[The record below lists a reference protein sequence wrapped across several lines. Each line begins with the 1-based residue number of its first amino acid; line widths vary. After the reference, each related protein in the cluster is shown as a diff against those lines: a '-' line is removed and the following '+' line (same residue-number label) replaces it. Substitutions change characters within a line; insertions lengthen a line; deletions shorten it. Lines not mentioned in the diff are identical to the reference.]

1 MVEITLLRHAFPENG
16 GFCIDRPT
24 GYPEYT
30 FLHFHTPIE
39 ILQNGR
45 LVLTQPHAVIIYD
58 KFTPQYFKSEQPV
71 VHDWMHFT
79 GDISPLMKQLCFNSV
94 YYPNNHDFITKIVA
108 ELEQEFF
115 AKRDDNQEIMKLKI
129 EELFLKLNRSIFQ
142 KDITDYDKGT
152 LEKFRYLRGKMFYS
166 LNEKW
171 TVSRMAQ
178 EVFLSESR
186 FFTLYKAIFGI
197 SPSAD
202 LINAKI
208 NSAKNMILFSN
219 MTVENISNSLGYQNT
234 THFIRQFKQNVGV
247 SPSVY
252 RKYHD
257 IKLRLE

>member
-1 MVEITLLRHAFPENG
+1 MLDITLLRHAYPENG

-30 FLHFHTPIE
+30 FLHFHTPIQ
-39 ILQNGR
+39 IMQNGR
-45 LVLTQPHAVIIYD
+45 LLTTQPHAVIIYD
-58 KFTPQYFKSEQPV
+58 KFTPQYFKSDEPI

-79 GDISPLMKQLCFNSV
+79 GDPSQLLKQLCFNTV
-94 YYPNNHDFITKIVA
+94 YYPNQHGFITKIVA

-115 AKRDDNQEIMKLKI
+115 AQRDDCKHLMCVKT
-129 EELFLKLNRSIFQ
+129 EELFLKLNRSIFE
-142 KDITDYDKGT
+142 KDSTDYDKGT

-186 FFTLYKAIFGI
+186 FFALYKAIFGI
-197 SPSAD
+197 SPTAD

-208 NSAKNMILFSN
+208 NSAKNMILFGN
-219 MTVENISNSLGYQNT
+219 MTVENISTALGYQNI

-252 RKYHD
+252 KKYHG
-257 IKLRLE
+257 I